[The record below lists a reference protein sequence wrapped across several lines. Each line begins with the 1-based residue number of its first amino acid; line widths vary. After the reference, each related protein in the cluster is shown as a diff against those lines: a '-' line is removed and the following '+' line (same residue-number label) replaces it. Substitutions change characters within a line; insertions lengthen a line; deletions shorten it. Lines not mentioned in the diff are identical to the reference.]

1 MKKHNLQQYK
11 DDFNDKYTTSVTADD
26 ILKDIN
32 LSETIDERKGF
43 RDFYQRNVKRI
54 VKRLVLLFSCVLV
67 LMISLTVVI
76 MNGKDDA
83 KDINYDISDILTSDE
98 KELFIASGNYETQNI
113 NLISYNSNFKFFFMR
128 SNFQIDN
135 NFSYRYFYKVFFELN
150 DDEVILKIDDE
161 EFIINQDNPFGQFY
175 IISKQ
180 ENEILTLSFSLI
192 YKGQTR
198 NYSFEF

>member
-54 VKRLVLLFSCVLV
+54 VKRLVLLFSCILV

-150 DDEVILKIDDE
+150 DDEVVLKIDDE

-175 IISKQ
+175 MISKQ

-192 YKGQTR
+192 YEGQTKK
-198 NYSFEF
+198 YSFEF